1 MLLPLLLLSQKP
13 NAPSRLLLMAPPTT
27 VQVFVGSA
35 FGVSAQAQ
43 LDMQTRV
50 AHVKLSGLAIG
61 GVIEEGDGWLNDN
74 NAECGSVVL
83 DPQLKAT
90 LARRFVTIQR
100 ASLDRSAKT
109 VTVYAL
115 VPVFGTVEIV
125 LEAAA
130 ASAEGT

>member
-13 NAPSRLLLMAPPTT
+13 NAPRRLLLMAPPTT

-61 GVIEEGDGWLNDN
+61 GVIEGDGWLNDN

-83 DPQLKAT
+83 DPQLEAT